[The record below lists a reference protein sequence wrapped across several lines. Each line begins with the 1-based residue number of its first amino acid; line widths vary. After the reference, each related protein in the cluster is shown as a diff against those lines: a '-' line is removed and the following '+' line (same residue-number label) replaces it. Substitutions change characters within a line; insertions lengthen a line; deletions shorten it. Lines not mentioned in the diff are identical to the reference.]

1 VTLNNTLTISS
12 KPDINLSVNAWIRS
26 KSIQATYDLPSSGS
40 INLSAQ
46 WTFMKRKASL
56 RLFCN
61 DLFQTE
67 MINPYVRFK
76 GQNLSADYS
85 CYRTFGLAFTY
96 KFGGYKEKQRKEAD
110 TSRF

>member
-1 VTLNNTLTISS
+1 
-12 KPDINLSVNAWIRS
+12 
-26 KSIQATYDLPSSGS
+26 
-40 INLSAQ
+40 
-46 WTFMKRKASL
+46 MKKKASL

-61 DLFQTE
+61 DLFQTA
-67 MINPYVRFK
+67 MIDPYVRFK

-110 TSRF
+110 TSRFWYNVIALHLVSFPEMIAGKEQNKKAQKI